1 MPMRAKIAAF
11 FLLSMIA
18 FALGADPVVGKEKAP
33 NFTLVDIN
41 GNQFSLSD
49 HVGKVV
55 LLDFFTT
62 WCGPCIME
70 LEHLD
75 GLYDNYSPDQF
86 VILSISVDLYSD
98 TTQVLQ
104 SFVQQNEEMTW
115 TVARDTD
122 NVAYKYGVSPI
133 PHLVI
138 IDAEGYKRHN
148 HIGLTAESTLR
159 SEIDSLLSEIV
170 NGGSN
175 GDSDTEQTEPPY
187 TIIAAIG
194 AAVIVFLIVGILV
207 ARKRLSRSKPAK
219 KRHSRKR
226 KR

>member
-1 MPMRAKIAAF
+1 
-11 FLLSMIA
+11 
-18 FALGADPVVGKEKAP
+18 
-33 NFTLVDIN
+33 
-41 GNQFSLSD
+41 
-49 HVGKVV
+49 
-55 LLDFFTT
+55 
-62 WCGPCIME
+62 ME

-75 GLYDNYSPDQF
+75 GLYDKYSADQF

-98 TTQVLQ
+98 TPQVLQ

-170 NGGSN
+170 NGDSGN
-175 GDSDTEQTEPPY
+175 SDTEQTEPPY

-194 AAVIVFLIVGILV
+194 VGVIVLLIVGVAV
-207 ARKRLSRSKPAK
+207 ARKRSEKSKRAK
-219 KRHSRKR
+219 KRRSRKR